1 MATKGDAL
9 ETSTFS
15 KIRFPAIRSVDING
29 YALFPGTDGTGL
41 SHEFQNG
48 VSVIAG
54 INGLGK
60 TTLLNAL
67 LRVLIGPND
76 VLRENPSD
84 VGSTSH
90 QLIGWRSPG
99 YFANRVPDA
108 AASASIAVRVSFG
121 TEWVYLVRNLRDLG
135 IEQLRHGDEPVAA
148 SEETYQQLVVRLSGV
163 DTFYDFHFLVRNLV
177 FYLEDRRPLV
187 WTDDGQF
194 EMARI
199 LFIPGTEATVFSQL
213 YDDIKSLDSRYRNL
227 LTESNRM
234 VKRLKDQKRAEGA
247 QQSNLSAIAALKDAY
262 AGTQAA
268 LERTEVDLE
277 AAIEEERLTSDEI
290 RRAQLDLEAAFRDYE
305 GLQQDFFARAFP
317 EVSETFHYVFAH
329 LISDGGCIVCGSA
342 APERADALRALV
354 AAGSCPVCESSPTRQ
369 ERMVPRSE
377 VAAGRVNRAAQ
388 HLQVQRR
395 SLEGL
400 TERKRGLMTRVER
413 LLDDRRSCL
422 EQNDEQRAKL
432 AALGARLP
440 ASSTAITELET
451 SVKVTQEHLDSLQ
464 KTRNESVAR
473 FRRMMGAA
481 SERIVDAHST
491 VQRHFQTYVKHFL
504 AEQCELNLRSRRRP
518 IGESGQ
524 AVDFPG
530 FDVLMTSGV
539 FRDQPRPRETR
550 EDISESQKEF
560 IDLAFRMALMRTATR
575 EDEGAMLVLE
585 TPEASLDSLFV
596 YRAGAL
602 LRQFAEEGGDLGN
615 VLIASSNLN
624 DANMIPALLGI
635 DSDANRVAEVPSRV
649 INLLELAA
657 PNAAMLT
664 QGDAYR
670 RQFRNATTPNP
681 GRLPE
686 QEKP

>member
-1 MATKGDAL
+1 M
-9 ETSTFS
+9 ETREFG
-15 KIRFPAIRSVDING
+15 KVRFPAIRSVEISG

-41 SHEFQNG
+41 SHQFGNG

-67 LRVLIGPND
+67 LRVLIGPSD
-76 VLRENPSD
+76 VLRENPTD

-90 QLIGWRSPG
+90 QLISWRSPG

-108 AASASIAVRVSFG
+108 AVSATIAVRVSFG
-121 TEWVYLVRNLRDLG
+121 TEWIYLVRRLRDLG
-135 IEQLRHGDEPVAA
+135 IEQLRHNDSALSPT
-148 SEETYQQLVVRLSGV
+148 EETYQRLVCSLSGL

-177 FYLEDRRPLV
+177 FYLEDRRPLI

-194 EMARI
+194 EIARI
-199 LFIPGTEATVFSQL
+199 LFIPGTEATAFSQL
-213 YDDIKSLDSRYRNL
+213 YDEIKSADSRYRNL

-234 VKRLKDQKRAEGA
+234 VRRLNEQKRAENA
-247 QQSNLSAIAALKDAY
+247 QQSNLAAIASLKDTY
-262 AGTQAA
+262 AGAQAA
-268 LERTEVDLE
+268 LESTEANLE
-277 AAIEEERLTSDEI
+277 SAIEQERQTSEEL
-290 RRAQLDLEAAFRDYE
+290 RRAQLDLEGSFRDYE
-305 GLQQDFFARAFP
+305 GIQQDFFARAFP
-317 EVSETFHYVFAH
+317 EASETLHYVYAH

-342 APERADALRALV
+342 APEKAEEIRALM
-354 AAGSCPVCESSPTRQ
+354 ADGSCPVCESVPARQ
-369 ERMVPRSE
+369 ERFVARSD
-377 VAAGRVNRAAQ
+377 VAAERVNRAAR
-388 HLQVQRR
+388 HLQAQRL

-400 TERKRGLMTRVER
+400 ADRRQKLVAQVQECLG
-413 LLDDRRSCL
+413 DRRSIL
-422 EQNDEQRAKL
+422 EQIGNLQARL
-432 AALGARLP
+432 AAFGARLP
-440 ASSTAITELET
+440 ASGSATTELEV
-451 SVKVTQEHLDSLQ
+451 SVKVSQENLEALQ
-464 KTRNESVAR
+464 KTRNEAVGR
-473 FRRMMGAA
+473 FRRMMAAA
-481 SERIVDAHST
+481 SERIVGAHST
-491 VQRHFQTYVKHFL
+491 VQHYFRTYVRHFL
-504 AEQCELNLRSRRRP
+504 AETCELNLRNRRRP

-560 IDLAFRMALMRTATR
+560 IDLAFRMALMRAATR

-585 TPEASLDSLFV
+585 TPESSLDSLFV

-602 LRQFAEEGGDLGN
+602 LRQFAEEGGELGN
-615 VLIASSNLN
+615 MLIASSNLN

-635 DSDANRVAEVPSRV
+635 DSDPALAKDVPGRV
-649 INLLELAA
+649 INLLDLAA

-670 RQFRNATTPNP
+670 RQFQKATTSHPE
-681 GRLPE
+681 RLPE
-686 QEKP
+686 QVLE

>member
-1 MATKGDAL
+1 MVRVAARDL
-9 ETSTFS
+9 S
-15 KIRFPAIRSVDING
+15 KIRFPAIRSVDVNG

-41 SHEFQNG
+41 SHKFENG

-67 LRVLIGPND
+67 LRVLIGPSD

-90 QLIGWRSPG
+90 QLITWRSPG

-121 TEWVYLVRNLRDLG
+121 SEWVYLVRNLRDLG
-135 IEQLRHGDEPVAA
+135 IEQLRHGDDALSP
-148 SEETYQQLVVRLSGV
+148 SEETYQQLVARLSGL

-177 FYLEDRRPLV
+177 FYLEDRRPLI
-187 WTDDGQF
+187 WTDEGQF
-194 EMARI
+194 EIARI
-199 LFIPGTEATVFSQL
+199 LFIPGAEATAFSQL
-213 YDDIKSLDSRYRNL
+213 YDEIKSVDSRYRNL

-247 QQSNLSAIAALKDAY
+247 QQSNLSAIAVLKDAY
-262 AGTQAA
+262 AVSQAA
-268 LERTEVDLE
+268 LERIEEELE
-277 AAIEEERLTSDEI
+277 AAIERERLTSEEI
-290 RRAQLDLEAAFRDYE
+290 RRAQLDLETAFRDYE
-305 GLQQDFFARAFP
+305 GIQQDFFALAFP
-317 EVSETFHYVFAH
+317 DASETFHYVFAH

-342 APERADALRALV
+342 APERADQLRSLV
-354 AAGSCPVCESSPTRQ
+354 AIGSCPVCETVPSRQ
-369 ERMVPRSE
+369 ERFVPRSE
-377 VAAGRVNRAAQ
+377 VAAERVNRAARQ
-388 HLQVQRR
+388 LQAQRL

-400 TERKRGLMTRVER
+400 TERRRSLMTQVEQH
-413 LLDDRRSCL
+413 LGERRSLL
-422 EQNDEQRAKL
+422 EQIGEQRTRL
-432 AALGARLP
+432 AAFGARLP
-440 ASSTAITELET
+440 ASTAAVTELES
-451 SVKVTQEHLDSLQ
+451 SVKVSQENLDALQ
-464 KTRNESVAR
+464 NTRNESVAR
-473 FRRMMGAA
+473 FRRMMQDV
-481 SERIVDAHST
+481 SERIVNAHST
-491 VQRHFQTYVKHFL
+491 VQRHFQNYVQHFL
-504 AEQCELNLRSRRRP
+504 AETCELSLRSRRRP

-539 FRDQPRPRETR
+539 FREQPRPRETR

-560 IDLAFRMALMRTATR
+560 IDLAFRMALMRAATR
-575 EDEGAMLVLE
+575 DGEGAMLVLE

-602 LRQFAEEGGDLGN
+602 LRRFAEEGGELGN

-635 DSDANRVAEVPSRV
+635 DDDPKRVVEVSRRV

-664 QGDAYR
+664 QGGAYR
-670 RQFRNATTPNP
+670 RQFTNATTPNP
-681 GRLPE
+681 QRVPE
-686 QEKP
+686 QVKE

>member
-1 MATKGDAL
+1 MDTKQLG
-9 ETSTFS
+9 
-15 KIRFPAIRSVDING
+15 KVRFPVVRSVEISG

-41 SHEFQNG
+41 SHQFGNG

-67 LRVLIGPND
+67 LRVLIGPSD
-76 VLRENPSD
+76 VLRENPTD
-84 VGSTSH
+84 IGSTSH
-90 QLIGWRSPG
+90 QLISWRSPG

-108 AASASIAVRVSFG
+108 AVSASISVRVSFG
-121 TEWVYLVRNLRDLG
+121 TEWIYVVRRLRDLG
-135 IEQLRHGDEPVAA
+135 IEQLRHGDAA
-148 SEETYQQLVVRLSGV
+148 LTPTEETYQRLVSQLSGV

-194 EMARI
+194 EIARI
-199 LFIPGTEATVFSQL
+199 LFIPGSEATAFSQL
-213 YDDIKSLDSRYRNL
+213 YDEIKSVDSRYRNL

-234 VKRLKDQKRAEGA
+234 VRRLNDQKRAENA
-247 QQSNLSAIAALKDAY
+247 QQSNLAAIASLKDTYVGA
-262 AGTQAA
+262 QAA
-268 LERTEVDLE
+268 LENTDAELE
-277 AAIEEERLTSDEI
+277 QAIEQERNTSEEL
-290 RRAQLDLEAAFRDYE
+290 RRAQLDLEGAFRDYE
-305 GLQQDFFARAFP
+305 GIQQDFFARAFP
-317 EVSETFHYVFAH
+317 EASETLHYVYAH
-329 LISDGGCIVCGSA
+329 LISDGGCIVCGSPA
-342 APERADALRALV
+342 AQKAEELRASV
-354 AAGSCPVCESSPTRQ
+354 AAGSCPVCESAPAQQ
-369 ERMVPRSE
+369 ERFVARSE
-377 VAAGRVNRAAQ
+377 VAAERVNQAGQRLEAQ
-388 HLQVQRR
+388 RQ
-395 SLEGL
+395 SL
-400 TERKRGLMTRVER
+400 RGLA
-413 LLDDRRSCL
+413 
-422 EQNDEQRAKL
+422 EQRAEFVAQVDRHLSKRRSILEQLGHLQARL

-440 ASSTAITELET
+440 AAGSAITELEA
-451 SVKVTQEHLDSLQ
+451 SVKVSQENLEALQ
-464 KTRNESVAR
+464 KTRNEAVGR

-481 SERIVDAHST
+481 SERIVAAHTT
-491 VQRHFQTYVKHFL
+491 VQEFFRIYVKHFL
-504 AEQCELNLRSRRRP
+504 AETCELNLRNRRRP

-560 IDLAFRMALMRTATR
+560 IDLAFRMALMRAATR

-602 LRQFAEEGGDLGN
+602 LRQFAEEGGELGN
-615 VLIASSNLN
+615 MLIASSNLN

-635 DSDANRVAEVPSRV
+635 DSDPALAKGVPDRV
-649 INLLELAA
+649 INLLDLAA

-670 RQFRNATTPNP
+670 RQFHKATTSHPE
-681 GRLPE
+681 RLPE
-686 QEKP
+686 QVLE